1 MNKIRQLLPIVL
13 SLLGMVLASLPPH
26 PLVAQTVRGSLLDED
41 SDAPISGASLSLLLG
56 TRGNEVVT
64 GALTDSAGLFII
76 PSGSEGRF
84 RLRAQR
90 IGYGTVT
97 SPPFD
102 LIERDTLAVELR
114 MSTEAIPLAPLTVVS
129 DRMPLLNTIRL
140 VTGGYVGRKDLY
152 GREGMGSA
160 TFLEKA
166 DWEHRSPTM
175 IAEILREVP
184 GVRIVGASI
193 MMKTVTSFN
202 PYGCVPSFYLDG
214 SLVRLRGESIDDLI
228 SSYSISA
235 IEVYRGMSRPP
246 QFMDMLDHPCG
257 AVVLW
262 TGG

>member
-1 MNKIRQLLPIVL
+1 MNKTRQLLPIVL
-13 SLLGMVLASLPPH
+13 SLLGMVLASVPQH

-41 SDAPISGASLSLLLG
+41 TDAPISGVSLSLLLG

-140 VTGGYVGRKDLY
+140 VTGGYVGRKELY

-160 TFLEKA
+160 TFMEKT

-175 IAEILREVP
+175 IAEIR
-184 GVRIVGASI
+184 
-193 MMKTVTSFN
+193 
-202 PYGCVPSFYLDG
+202 
-214 SLVRLRGESIDDLI
+214 
-228 SSYSISA
+228 A
-235 IEVYRGMSRPP
+235 IAE
-246 QFMDMLDHPCG
+246 ML
-257 AVVLW
+257 A
-262 TGG
+262 TGGFIDQITSLEIRQREGVENEIGFDTGAILGHLLSDATRAG